1 MTTITL
7 IAVILIV
14 GLAIGYLLIA
24 ARRLKNMPEVPESGN
39 LVILNPSN
47 FQQQTRTGIVLI
59 DFWASWCMPCKMMS
73 PILNEVA
80 DEVGNKA
87 RICKV
92 NVEEHQQLSAKF
104 SVRNIPTLIL
114 LKNGK
119 EIDRFVGVKTKDFL
133 FKQINKSL

>member
-1 MTTITL
+1 MSTSI
-7 IAVILIV
+7 ILLVLAIIV
-14 GLAIGYLLIA
+14 GAIAYLYFA
-24 ARRLKNMPEVPESGN
+24 ARKLKNMPQVPDSSR
-39 LVILNPSN
+39 LITLNPGN
-47 FQQQTRTGIVLI
+47 FQQHTRSGVVLI
-59 DFWASWCMPCKMMS
+59 DFWASWCMPCKMMA

-80 DEVGNKA
+80 DEIGDEAK
-87 RICKV
+87 ISKV

-133 FKQINKSL
+133 IKQIKKAL